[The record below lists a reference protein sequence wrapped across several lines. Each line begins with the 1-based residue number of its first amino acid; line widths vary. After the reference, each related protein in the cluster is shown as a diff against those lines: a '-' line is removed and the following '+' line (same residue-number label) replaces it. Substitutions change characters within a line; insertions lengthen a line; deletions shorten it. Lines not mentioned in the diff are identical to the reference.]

1 MKFKKPTFEKISPEF
16 GSSITIR
23 QYKDKCR
30 NKLPY
35 WHIHPELELV
45 YVNGGSGKRHI
56 GNQLS
61 YYNDGDL
68 IFIGSNLPHFG
79 FTDRLTGNKA
89 ETILQMREDF
99 LGKDF
104 FSIPEM
110 APVLKLIERA
120 KKGIAFHGKTKKY
133 VGAKIEK
140 LVDKDPYDRLL
151 KTLMILKQLAL
162 SNEYTILNADG
173 YAIEIEPQDNDRI
186 NIVYKYVR
194 QHFQQPISLADI
206 CDQVSMTEPAFCRYF
221 KKISGKTF
229 TKFVNEYRLVHASKL
244 LSESPLNITDICY
257 ECGFN
262 NFSHFNKQFRLFTGK
277 SPSAYRGEFKKIM
290 SGED

>member
-1 MKFKKPTFEKISPEF
+1 MITKKPRFEKINPAF

-23 QYKDKCR
+23 QYRDPCR

-35 WHIHPELELV
+35 WHIHPEMELV

-61 YYNDGDL
+61 YFNNGDL
-68 IFIGSNLPHFG
+68 IFIGANLPHFG
-79 FTDRLTGNKA
+79 FTDRLTANRS

-99 LGKDF
+99 LGESF

-110 APVLKLIERA
+110 APVKKLMERA
-120 KKGIAFHGKTKKY
+120 KRGIAFHGKTKKA

-140 LVDKDPYDRLL
+140 LIDKDPYDRLL
-151 KTLMILKQLAL
+151 KTLAILKQLAL
-162 SNEYTILNADG
+162 SEEYTILNVDG
-173 YAIEIEPQDNDRI
+173 FALEIEPQDNDRI
-186 NIVYKYVR
+186 NTVYKYVR
-194 QHFQQPISLADI
+194 ENFQKQISLDEI
-206 CDQVSMTEPAFCRYF
+206 SDKVSMTEPAFCRYF

-244 LSESPLNITDICY
+244 LSESASSITDICF

-262 NFSHFNKQFRLFTGK
+262 NFSHFNKQFKLFTGK
-277 SPSAYRGEFKKIM
+277 NPSEYRSELKKIVQ
-290 SGED
+290 G